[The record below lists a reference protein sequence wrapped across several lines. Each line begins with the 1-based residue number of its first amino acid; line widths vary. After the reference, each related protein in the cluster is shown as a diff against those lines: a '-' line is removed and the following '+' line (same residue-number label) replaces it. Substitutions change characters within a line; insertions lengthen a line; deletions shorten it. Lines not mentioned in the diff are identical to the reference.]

1 MGHNDNDDKSV
12 DKPVLNSPRLQR
24 EISNKSLNRMT
35 TADTALTQPLNV
47 MGGKFAFGV

>member
-1 MGHNDNDDKSV
+1 MGQDESNENA

-35 TADTALTQPLNV
+35 TADTAIT
-47 MGGKFAFGV
+47 

>member
-1 MGHNDNDDKSV
+1 MGQDDNEDKSI

-35 TADTALTQPLNV
+35 TADTALTQPV